1 MKKISIA
8 FTCLLA
14 VFLVAGC
21 GKAVDK
27 EQKLVC
33 TTTQNEDGMDI
44 EQIISMTYKN
54 DKLNHMTIEVNT
66 KITDS
71 TVQENWKMFKSSMDE
86 NNKEFDKDGVSL
98 KISTDDQNYEY
109 NTTLDVDVINASKE
123 ALEEQDL
130 ADLKDDNST
139 LESSKKEAEK
149 DGATCE
155 IIE

>member
-1 MKKISIA
+1 MKKISI
-8 FTCLLA
+8 TLVCLLV

-21 GKAVDK
+21 GKTVDK

-33 TTTQNEDGMDI
+33 TSTENEDGMDI

-71 TVQENWKMFKSSMDE
+71 TIQENWEMFKSSMDE

-98 KISTDDQNYEY
+98 KVSTNDQNYEY
-109 NTTLDVDVINASKE
+109 NTTLDVDIENATKE

-130 ADLKDDNST
+130 EDLKDDNST
-139 LESSKKEAEK
+139 LESSKKAAEE
-149 DGATCE
+149 DGAICE
-155 IIE
+155 IR

>member
-1 MKKISIA
+1 MRKISIA
-8 FTCLLA
+8 LVCLLL

-21 GKAVDK
+21 GKTQDK
-27 EQKLVC
+27 EQELVC
-33 TTTQNEDGMDI
+33 TSTQNEDGMNI

-66 KITDS
+66 KVTDS
-71 TVQENWKMFKSSMDE
+71 TVQENWEMFKSSMDE

-98 KISTDDQNYEY
+98 KVSTDDQNYEY

-139 LESSKKEAEK
+139 LESSKEAAEK

-155 IIE
+155 IK